1 MTTLAQ
7 LHALLAEQQQAIRP
21 QIDARIAELLEEA
34 DKLRGQIR
42 DIDSI
47 IKLIEPRTDGLNL
60 DLAIAALEAFTRPK
74 TLLTRFDNAGTTVY
88 FSDSPHP
95 SNACYV
101 PAAWT
106 IHVVREL
113 LKAERARRKREDQ
126 A

>member
-1 MTTLAQ
+1 MSTLAQ

-74 TLLTRFDNAGTTVY
+74 TLLTRF
-88 FSDSPHP
+88 
-95 SNACYV
+95 
-101 PAAWT
+101 
-106 IHVVREL
+106 E
-113 LKAERARRKREDQ
+113 KEAERQMLERLLRLCEPMECPECGKEIEE
-126 A
+126 